1 MSIEKNRLLMEN
13 QIKRLRGELNEAKYP
28 ALRTDTP
35 VTVAK
40 NVIYNSEGEFDKIV
54 LTNRY
59 TIKAA
64 EDSGGG
70 YATFAIKTNYKLKK
84 GDKISFNFNLG
95 EGDNYF
101 PDNSKITIN
110 GKKLSIE
117 MYNESGAGG
126 EIIVYDK

>member
-1 MSIEKNRLLMEN
+1 MSIEKNRLLMET
-13 QIKRLRGELNEAKYP
+13 QVKRLRGELNEAKYP

-59 TIKAA
+59 PIEAA

-84 GDKISFNFNLG
+84 GDKINIKHNN
-95 EGDNYF
+95 DNK
-101 PDNSKITIN
+101 DVDSCKNS
-110 GKKLSIE
+110 
-117 MYNESGAGG
+117 
-126 EIIVYDK
+126 